1 MEGILKFRHNVMNIT
16 TISGFENIKGGIN
29 GRCKDVYFVRAL
41 GTNSA
46 YEKEIGELDRALGG
60 LTETGRGYYCRL
72 NGLPKLQNI
81 EDSSF
86 YSDCYMQ
93 WTKGGRQ
100 RADTRVT
107 AGNDLLAGMLGNACA
122 AVERLCMQGKQQM
135 TESMCKNMT
144 VKMLFWYDSVFR
156 KEEFLWDERKV
167 LKIVAANIEKRQEYL
182 FFYLLTLM
190 GCDILLLQSRKDI
203 GEEEERL
210 GLSAKFVLGDYS
222 DTAIPEYTGKSSQAD
237 MPGETGRGREVQAS
251 LPDGQGGNIRV
262 KIPPRREEE
271 TKPGKTMPPR
281 AAGEEPK
288 GKVTVPPRAAEGEI
302 KAKATVPPRIAGG
315 ETKAKVTIPP
325 RTAGGETK
333 AKVTVPPRA
342 AEGETKAKVTIPPRR
357 AGERNDSK
365 ASALPG
371 VPKAEIPS
379 VSVLPSGAGSVPR
392 PGIQAGN
399 AEKSFEELARLASS
413 VVMIA
418 IHNEKG
424 EVIGTGSGIMVGRD
438 GYILTNDH
446 VASGGK
452 YYSVRIEDD
461 EKAYTTDEVIKYNYV
476 LDLAVIRIDRKLIPL
491 PIYHG
496 QKKLVRGQKVVAI
509 GSPLGLFNSVS
520 DGIISGFR
528 KIDNVDM
535 IQFTAPTSHGSS
547 GGAVLNMQGEVIGIS
562 TAGFDSG
569 QNINLA
575 MGYECINTFIRGF
588 T

>member
-1 MEGILKFRHNVMNIT
+1 MEGILKFRHNIMNIT
-16 TISGFENIKGGIN
+16 TISGFENVKGGIN

-41 GTNSA
+41 GTNGT
-46 YEKEIGELDRALGG
+46 YEKEIGELDDALGR
-60 LTETGRGYYCRL
+60 LTESGRGYCCRL
-72 NGLPKLQNI
+72 NGLPKLQSM
-81 EDSSF
+81 EDTSF
-86 YSDCYMQ
+86 YSASYMK
-93 WTKGGRQ
+93 WTEGGRQ
-100 RADTRVT
+100 SADTRVT
-107 AGNDLLAGMLGNACA
+107 ADNGTLAGMLGNACA
-122 AVERLCMQGKQQM
+122 AVERLCMQGKQPM
-135 TESMCKNMT
+135 TESMCKNMI

-156 KEEFLWDERKV
+156 KEGFLWDERKV
-167 LKIVAANIEKRQEYL
+167 LKVVAANIEKRQEYL

-190 GCDILLLQSRKDI
+190 GCDVLLLQSRKDI

-222 DTAIPEYTGKSSQAD
+222 DAAIPEYAANRRKAD
-237 MPGETGRGREVQAS
+237 RPEESVGEREAQAS
-251 LPDGQGGNIRV
+251 MSDGQGGKIRV
-262 KIPPRREEE
+262 KIPPHAHKPETRAKEENAGVE
-271 TKPGKTMPPR
+271 TKV
-281 AAGEEPK
+281 
-288 GKVTVPPRAAEGEI
+288 KVTVPPRAMREGNGS
-302 KAKATVPPRIAGG
+302 KVSVP
-315 ETKAKVTIPP
+315 
-325 RTAGGETK
+325 
-333 AKVTVPPRA
+333 
-342 AEGETKAKVTIPPRR
+342 
-357 AGERNDSK
+357 
-365 ASALPG
+365 PG
-371 VPKAEIPS
+371 VPKTEVPS
-379 VSVLPSGAGSVPR
+379 RVVLPPRTGSVPE
-392 PGIQAGN
+392 PGRQAGN
-399 AEKSFEELARLASS
+399 EEKSFEELAQLASS

-446 VASGGK
+446 VASGGR

-461 EKAYTTDEVIKYNYV
+461 EKAYTTNEVIKYNYV
-476 LDLAVIRIDRKLIPL
+476 LDLAVIRIDRKLTPL

-496 QKKLVRGQKVVAI
+496 PKNLVRGQKVVAI

>member
-288 GKVTVPPRAAEGEI
+288 GKVTVPPRAAEGE
-302 KAKATVPPRIAGG
+302 
-315 ETKAKVTIPP
+315 
-325 RTAGGETK
+325 
-333 AKVTVPPRA
+333 
-342 AEGETKAKVTIPPRR
+342 TKAKVTIPPRR